1 MPRQSQMARQS
12 SRQTFAAPGRR
23 LLAKSNPLCYDS
35 ARYAP
40 VGELSAPSNESGG
53 KSRGKEV
60 NRLVRSYELVFIVH
74 PEVDGDDFTAVVE
87 QVTDLIERN
96 SGKVTEVNNWGLR
109 RLAYP
114 IQDQWEGQYVFM
126 LLELEPHGVIGLE
139 RSLILVEQ
147 VIRYLIVRPE

>member
-1 MPRQSQMARQS
+1 
-12 SRQTFAAPGRR
+12 
-23 LLAKSNPLCYDS
+23 
-35 ARYAP
+35 
-40 VGELSAPSNESGG
+40 
-53 KSRGKEV
+53 
-60 NRLVRSYELVFIVH
+60 VRSYELVFIVH

-126 LLELEPHGVIGLE
+126 LLELEPHVVIGLD
-139 RSLILVEQ
+139 RSLILIEQ
-147 VIRYLIVRPE
+147 VIRHLVVRVE